1 LSGVE
6 HSDSTPLIS
15 GAASGSVRLSLYV
28 MIAVV
33 LMVSDHRSDYL
44 DRLRSALSLAVYPV
58 LQLVEL
64 PSRFGQ
70 WLNQTWSD
78 RTAMQ
83 AHSQELE
90 LRWLLAQSQI
100 TQMQALQA
108 ENQRLRRLLDTSP
121 RLGTK
126 VLVAELLRVD
136 LDPHAH
142 RVTLNKGRH
151 DDVYRGQPLADAGG
165 IIGQIETL
173 SEYTSVAMLISDPG
187 HAIPVTV
194 NRTGLRTIA
203 YGTGET
209 DQLLLRDVST
219 SANVISG
226 DLLLASGMGGR
237 FPAGFP
243 VATVTEA
250 KRELGSAF
258 QIILAQPLAALK
270 TSREVLLVWP
280 NIDPVEPI
288 PDVADQ

>member
-1 LSGVE
+1 MSGAG
-6 HSDSTPLIS
+6 HSDSTALTS
-15 GAASGSVRLSLYV
+15 GTASGSVHLSLYV

-44 DRLRSALSLAVYPV
+44 DRLRSTLALIVYP
-58 LQLVEL
+58 LIQLVDM
-64 PSRFGQ
+64 PSRFGD
-70 WLNQTWSD
+70 WVNQTWSD
-78 RTAMQ
+78 RTGLQ
-83 AHSQELE
+83 AHNQELE
-90 LRWLLAQSQI
+90 LRWLLAQSEI
-100 TQMQALQA
+100 AQMQALQA
-108 ENQRLRRLLDTSP
+108 ENQRLRTLLDTSP
-121 RLGTK
+121 RLGTR

-142 RVTLNKGRH
+142 RITLNKGRQ
-151 DDVYRGQPLADAGG
+151 DGVYQGQPLADAGG

-173 SEYTSVAMLISDPG
+173 SEFASVAMLISDPG

-219 SANVISG
+219 SADVIAG

-237 FPAGFP
+237 FPGGYP
-243 VATVTEA
+243 VATVTEV

-258 QIILAQPLAALK
+258 QIILAQPLAALN

-280 NIDPVEPI
+280 NIDPDEPE
-288 PDVADQ
+288 PDVPGQ